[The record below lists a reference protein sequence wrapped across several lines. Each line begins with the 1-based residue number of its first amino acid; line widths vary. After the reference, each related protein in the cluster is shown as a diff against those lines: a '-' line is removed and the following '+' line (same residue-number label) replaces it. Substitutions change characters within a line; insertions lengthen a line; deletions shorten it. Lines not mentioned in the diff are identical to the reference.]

1 MKMFIYCD
9 FLLQK
14 LFGHI
19 IIFIMR
25 RMAVILSIL
34 AFLVITLPGSQQV
47 YLRNNEA
54 LTLDPDQLL
63 DFYSAE
69 VVSNVFEGLILLGS
83 DSELRPGLAAA
94 WTVSPDGLLL
104 SFEIRSGVFFH
115 NGTQLNA
122 GLVKQALKRKM
133 ALRAGIMQRWDH
145 LLELMSSLR
154 APTENRLEIIL
165 KQKSP
170 EFLLALSDPTFA
182 ITLAV
187 GDRVFGTGAWVPAEW
202 IRGSHLL
209 LRPFVR
215 HWSGRKNRDELLIKK
230 VTDPMERVLQF
241 KNGSAAVIQVL
252 SAREVTELAG
262 FPRAVLQEGLIWP
275 FYYLLFNSS
284 RPPLDRLE
292 VRRLFAHLVNKEVLV
307 KQIFQSLALPAV
319 SIFPPFIEV
328 FNSDLRDYSFDP
340 GRAAGLL
347 QQAGLAEGFSCEIV
361 FTEGQ
366 LGVAEFIDGMIRSSR
381 LLQIRLKKKELSF
394 DDLLKARSD
403 GDFDLLIMG
412 FQGATHPGAYLTS
425 IFLLKQGRHAPVFF
439 SGRWLEKL
447 QELTASPGSE
457 DPFLYRQ
464 LQQQIHEA
472 LPILPLYHHKNVLVR
487 DRSLK
492 ELRHSGHGFLDYNSI
507 FKE

>member
-1 MKMFIYCD
+1 M
-9 FLLQK
+9 QK

-25 RMAVILSIL
+25 RMAVILSLL
-34 AFLVITLPGSQQV
+34 AFLVFNLPGSQRV

-54 LTLDPDQLL
+54 LTLDPDELL

-69 VVSNVFEGLILLGS
+69 VVSNVFEGLLILGPDNQLQ
-83 DSELRPGLAAA
+83 PGLAEN
-94 WTVSPDGLLL
+94 WNVSPDGLVL
-104 SFEIRSGVFFH
+104 SFDIRKGVYFH
-115 NGTQLNA
+115 DGTLLNA
-122 GLVKQALKRKM
+122 GLVKQALKRKI
-133 ALRAGIMQRWDH
+133 AQRSGIMQRWDH
-145 LLELMSSLR
+145 LLEMISAVR
-154 APTENRLEIIL
+154 APAENRLDIVL
-165 KQKSP
+165 KKKSP
-170 EFLLALSDPTFA
+170 EFLLALSDPTFT

-187 GDRVFGTGAWVPAEW
+187 GDRVSGTGAWVPAEW

-209 LRPFVR
+209 LRNNAM
-215 HWSGRKNRDELLIKK
+215 HWSGGRSRNELLLKK

-262 FPRAVLQEGLIWP
+262 FPRAVMQKGRIWP
-275 FYYLLFNSS
+275 FYYLLFNTS

-319 SIFPPFIEV
+319 SIFPPFFEV

-340 GRAAGLL
+340 ARAAELL
-347 QQAGLAEGFSCEIV
+347 KQAGLPEGFSCEIV

-366 LGVAEFIDGMIRSSR
+366 QGVAEFIDGMIRSSR
-381 LLQIRLKKKELSF
+381 SLQIRLKKKELSF
-394 DDLLKARSD
+394 DELIKVRYS

-412 FQGATHPGAYLTS
+412 FQGAAHPSAYLTS
-425 IFLLKQGRHAPVFF
+425 VFSLKQKHKSPDFF

-447 QELTASPGSE
+447 QELAASPGHE
-457 DPFLYRQ
+457 DPHLYRE
-464 LQQQIHEA
+464 LQQQILDD

-487 DRSLK
+487 DRGMN

-507 FKE
+507 FRE